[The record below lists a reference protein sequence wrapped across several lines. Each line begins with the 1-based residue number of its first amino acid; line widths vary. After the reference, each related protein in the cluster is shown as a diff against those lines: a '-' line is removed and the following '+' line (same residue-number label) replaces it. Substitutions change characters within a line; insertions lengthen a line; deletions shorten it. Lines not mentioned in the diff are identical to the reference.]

1 MKGGLLTE
9 DEAAAFFDELAHSS
23 VIDYEDGLEEPLIG
37 TWVRRTAE
45 PMLWTVE
52 DAEWITRVTGRP
64 PEMSGTLY
72 AKWEGTAD
80 AIRRVVAYSG
90 LVIEV
95 TSRSSR

>member
-1 MKGGLLTE
+1 MNRRLLTE
-9 DEAAAFFDELAHSS
+9 DEAAAFFDELAQSS
-23 VIDYEDGLEEPLIG
+23 VIDYEDGLEEPPIG
-37 TWVRRTAE
+37 TWIRSTAE

-52 DAEWITRVTGRP
+52 DAERIKRVTGRP
-64 PEMSGTLY
+64 PETSGTLY

-80 AIRRVVAYSG
+80 AIWQVVAYQG